1 MPITLDGGAGVTFP
15 DAVQQTNALTNT
27 GGTPRYYAARA
38 WVNFDGNSGAIR
50 AQANITSVSRTGT
63 GQYTITIDT
72 DMPDANYVIIA
83 TAGTTLSSA
92 QYYNARLN
100 SAPTTGS
107 FTISVL
113 GQSSGVP
120 TYLDADYVHVVIF
133 R

>member
-83 TAGTTLSSA
+83 TPGPAEAHSITTRVSILLRPQEVLPSL
-92 QYYNARLN
+92 Y
-100 SAPTTGS
+100 
-107 FTISVL
+107 SVNL
-113 GQSSGVP
+113 LVFLLIWTP
-120 TYLDADYVHVVIF
+120 IMF
-133 R
+133 MW